1 MDGYLRRRLS
11 DPRFAAYDARVPSSA
26 AAPSRPAEQQW
37 YSAPNAAAPA
47 LTAVANAPLVLPAGG
62 KVVVANAS
70 KKGPCW
76 TGYHKVEGK
85 ADYADGSCAKNGTSG
100 KKKKRKRKSA
110 STGKKA
116 GASSSSSSSSSS
128 DSDSGGRKKKAKA
141 SDSK

>member
-47 LTAVANAPLVLPAGG
+47 LTAVANAPLVLPPGG

-85 ADYADGSCAKNGTSG
+85 ADYADGSCAKNSG
-100 KKKKRKRKSA
+100 GSDKKKKKKRKKD
-110 STGKKA
+110 G
-116 GASSSSSSSSSS
+116 GSSSSSSSES
-128 DSDSGGRKKKAKA
+128 DGEGGRRKKKKAKKE
-141 SDSK
+141 DD